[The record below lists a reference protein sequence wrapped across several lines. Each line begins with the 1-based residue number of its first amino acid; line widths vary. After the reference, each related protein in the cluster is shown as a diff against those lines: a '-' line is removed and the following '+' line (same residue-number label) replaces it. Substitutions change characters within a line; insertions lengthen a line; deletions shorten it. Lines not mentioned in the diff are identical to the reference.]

1 MKYDF
6 TSILNRTGLDAIA
19 VEPETDPY
27 GIAPKGQ
34 VRPGFDLIPMWV
46 ADMNFPTVPTI
57 CQAIAQRAMHPAFGY
72 FVPRPEYYSSIIDWQ
87 RTRNGVEGLQQAH
100 IGYQNGVLGGIMSTL
115 SVLCSAGDNI
125 LVHAPTYAGFIDDIG
140 RSGYHLVPSYLKRD
154 EENVWR
160 MDYAD
165 MEQKIVQ
172 YHIHTALFCSPH
184 NPTGRVWTRE
194 EILQA
199 MEIFRRHDVYVIADE
214 IWSDLTLYGNR
225 HVPTQSVSEDARQRT
240 VAFYAPSKTFNLA
253 GLIGSYHI
261 IYNDYLRDR
270 ITYQSSL
277 GMYNNMN
284 VLSMYAL
291 IGAHMPEGA
300 QWVDELRTALEK
312 NVDYAYAFVTDHFEG
327 VRVSKP
333 QGTYMMFLDCRAWC
347 QAHNKTID
355 QLLESGVGVGVL
367 WQDGRQFNSP
377 GFIRLNLALPFS
389 RVVEAFNRLDRY
401 VF

>member
-1 MKYDF
+1 
-6 TSILNRTGLDAIA
+6 
-19 VEPETDPY
+19 
-27 GIAPKGQ
+27 
-34 VRPGFDLIPMWV
+34 
-46 ADMNFPTVPTI
+46 
-57 CQAIAQRAMHPAFGY
+57 
-72 FVPRPEYYSSIIDWQ
+72 
-87 RTRNGVEGLQQAH
+87 
-100 IGYQNGVLGGIMSTL
+100 
-115 SVLCSAGDNI
+115 
-125 LVHAPTYAGFIDDIG
+125 
-140 RSGYHLVPSYLKRD
+140 
-154 EENVWR
+154 
-160 MDYAD
+160 

-355 QLLESGVGVGVL
+355 QLLESGVEVGVL